1 MYQLCATGASDP
13 LSNEA
18 GELCQMC
25 VCVCVSQRF
34 ECVFRVCL
42 TTQKAFRRP
51 TRQALIFHPRKTI
64 KLQAKD
70 CVRA

>member
-1 MYQLCATGASDP
+1 MYQLCATGARDP

-18 GELCQMC
+18 GELRRM
-25 VCVCVSQRF
+25 CVCVSQRF

-51 TRQALIFHPRKTI
+51 RRQALIFHPRKTI